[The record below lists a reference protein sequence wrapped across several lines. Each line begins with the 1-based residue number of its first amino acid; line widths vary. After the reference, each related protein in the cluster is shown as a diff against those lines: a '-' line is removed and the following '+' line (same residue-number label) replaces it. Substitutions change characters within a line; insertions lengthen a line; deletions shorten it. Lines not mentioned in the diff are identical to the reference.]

1 MEHDDKD
8 KDKKNTL
15 DRLNIIKKVYNIRD
29 FIAISIILMII
40 TTFCLLVML
49 NILLNEVK
57 RNIYTHDV
65 IATVIN
71 ITYKLIDLGIFLM
84 LIGVGLV
91 IGLGIYA
98 TLLKLRENKYS
109 KDRKR
114 VK

>member
-1 MEHDDKD
+1 MENKD
-8 KDKKNTL
+8 KNKDAV
-15 DRLNIIKKVYNIRD
+15 DRLNIIEKIYNIQD
-29 FIAISIILMII
+29 IIITSIILMII
-40 TTFCLLVML
+40 TTVFLLLML

-84 LIGVGLV
+84 VIGVGLV

-98 TLLKLRENKYS
+98 TLLKLRENRYS

>member
-1 MEHDDKD
+1 MEHKD
-8 KDKKNTL
+8 NNKDTV
-15 DRLNIIKKVYNIRD
+15 DRLNIIKKVYNIQD
-29 FIAISIILMII
+29 FIIISIILMII
-40 TTFCLLVML
+40 TTVFLLLIL
-49 NILLNEVK
+49 NMLLNEVK

-98 TLLKLRENKYS
+98 ILLKLRENKYS